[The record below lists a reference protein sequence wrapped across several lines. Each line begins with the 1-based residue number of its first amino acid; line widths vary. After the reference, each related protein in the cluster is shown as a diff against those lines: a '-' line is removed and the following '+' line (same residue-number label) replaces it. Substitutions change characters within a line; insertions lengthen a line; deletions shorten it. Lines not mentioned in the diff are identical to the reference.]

1 MEAAAELGSGVCL
14 VLGLLTP
21 CVTAMLIGDMLV
33 AIFEVHASKGLWSQN
48 GGFEYNLVLIAMLFC
63 LGLIGPGIYSLDGRL
78 PALPRPHTFAAALVI
93 SLLVVGVA
101 VVPGHILT
109 G

>member
-1 MEAAAELGSGVCL
+1 MALQATT
-14 VLGLLTP
+14 GLLAVGQVLNVLRTGMTP
-21 CVTAMLIGDMLV
+21 FVTAMLIGDMLV

-63 LGLIGPGIYSLDGRL
+63 LGLIGPGMYSLDGRL
-78 PALPRPHTFAAALVI
+78 PALLVI
-93 SLLVVGVA
+93 SLIVVGVA